1 MTFNHS
7 DTTAPGRPSRSP
19 GGDGLTPPAGLDRMR
34 AVVRSISALSLL
46 LATLGGAAPARA
58 QPADYFQQGGTG
70 NLTFTVDRE
79 RCTRQRVL
87 IASLFGSS
95 VLFGGVGLLFHIDSR
110 NKSDEVSTNAGRH
123 SGRIYTDELDDTRS
137 AAIRSRNLAIA
148 SYAVGGGF
156 LVGTLV
162 AYLLTDPGHETV
174 QVGTEAVGGG
184 GAGARLLVE
193 PTEGG
198 ALVGGDWR
206 F

>member
-1 MTFNHS
+1 MV
-7 DTTAPGRPSRSP
+7 RP
-19 GGDGLTPPAGLDRMR
+19 
-34 AVVRSISALSLL
+34 ISALSLL
-46 LATLGGAAPARA
+46 LVTVAWAAPARG
-58 QPADYFQQGGTG
+58 QPADYFQQGGSG
-70 NLTFTVDRE
+70 DLTFNVDRE

-95 VLFGGVGLLFHIDSR
+95 VLVAGVGLLFHIDSK
-110 NKSDEVSTNAGRH
+110 NKADEVSTDAGRH

-148 SYAVGGGF
+148 SYAVSGGF
-156 LVGTLV
+156 LVGTLI
-162 AYLLTDPGHETV
+162 AYLLTDPGQETMR
-174 QVGTEAVGGG
+174 VGTEAVAGGG

-198 ALVGGDWR
+198 ALVGGGWR